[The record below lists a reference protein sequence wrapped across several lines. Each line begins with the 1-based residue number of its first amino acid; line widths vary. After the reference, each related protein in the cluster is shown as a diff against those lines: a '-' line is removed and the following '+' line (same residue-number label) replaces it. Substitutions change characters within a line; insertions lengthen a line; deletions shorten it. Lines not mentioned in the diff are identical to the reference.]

1 MNQAN
6 VVQHVFLSDEKVAEF
21 NEDDG
26 FHMETGE
33 QIKFIVPSLSTS
45 YDYHWDADMSH
56 SNDAFT
62 CTSEFFGEFAGL
74 EGYQVFTCTASD
86 EASVGQ
92 FSASF
97 YWGDEIQDSDVPTK
111 EFTIR
116 VESSE
121 MPGGANECTD
131 EDIEMLE

>member
-1 MNQAN
+1 
-6 VVQHVFLSDEKVAEF
+6 
-21 NEDDG
+21 
-26 FHMETGE
+26 
-33 QIKFIVPSLSTS
+33 
-45 YDYHWDADMSH
+45 MSH
-56 SNDAFT
+56 SNEAFT

-74 EGYQVFTCTASD
+74 EGYQVFTCTAAS

-97 YWGDEIQDSDVPTK
+97 YWGEEIQDAEVPTK
-111 EFTIR
+111 EFTIN
-116 VESSE
+116 VEESLG